1 MCFLHFVANAS
12 RFRGGLGTV
21 RVDLGVAQPDHPPKA
36 PRMKKLFLSLAAL
49 AALTAHA
56 ADLRIEV
63 TVPAQKQG
71 AVLAALFDRSEGFPR
86 GKPLQVAMAQP
97 GDGKAVVQFVG
108 LPEGDYAVSVFLDE
122 NSNMK
127 LDANV
132 FGVPTELYGFSRN
145 ARSALGPPP
154 FADAA
159 FRVGADASPQ
169 AIELK

>member
-1 MCFLHFVANAS
+1 
-12 RFRGGLGTV
+12 
-21 RVDLGVAQPDHPPKA
+21 
-36 PRMKKLFLSLAAL
+36 MKKLILSLAAL
-49 AALTAHA
+49 TALAAPLAHA
-56 ADLRIEV
+56 ADLSIEV

-71 AVLAALFDRSEGFPR
+71 AVLAALFDKSDGFPR
-86 GKPLQVAMAQP
+86 GKPLQVATAQP
-97 GDGKAVVQFVG
+97 SDGKAVVQFAG

-122 NSNMK
+122 NGNLK
-127 LDANV
+127 LDANL

-159 FRVGADASPQ
+159 FRVGADTVSQ